1 MLSIILRK
9 LKQKLNNVMI
19 KVLVNI
25 ILWPFVKRRE
35 LAQKRLDAINQ
46 QKWADIKYET
56 INKGDL
62 MDYDGMGDWG
72 RFPPIKK

>member
-1 MLSIILRK
+1 MCPKKRRK
-9 LKQKLNNVMI
+9 LELQRI
-19 KVLVNI
+19 KAE
-25 ILWPFVKRRE
+25 WDRVKY
-35 LAQKRLDAINQ
+35 D
-46 QKWADIKYET
+46 T

>member
-1 MLSIILRK
+1 
-9 LKQKLNNVMI
+9 MI
-19 KVLVNI
+19 KVLTDI

-35 LAQKRLDAINQ
+35 LAQKKLDADNIR
-46 QKWADIKYET
+46 KWNAVTTYET

>member
-1 MLSIILRK
+1 MLKIFKSIFMCPKKRRK
-9 LKQKLNNVMI
+9 LENQRAKKEWN
-19 KVLVNI
+19 KVR
-25 ILWPFVKRRE
+25 F
-35 LAQKRLDAINQ
+35 
-46 QKWADIKYET
+46 ET